1 MATYDDIIVGAGSSG
16 AVRAAP
22 VRGLAARL
30 VTLQTLLL
38 LVVAA
43 LVLSPLPSLPVFAQQ
58 PPKMYRIGVLSTG
71 GPELENFIWTDLR
84 RLLRERGWVEGQNLV
99 IEFRYAEARYDRLH
113 ELAAELVRLEPD
125 LIMARGGPGATAA
138 KRATATIPIVFYSTT
153 DPIGIGL
160 VQSLAHPGGNITG
173 VTDDTDPDILGKQLQ
188 LLKDVAPTASKVAFL
203 FRVPPSAVVPV
214 ISRYEAALETGANSL
229 GLQLRQVH
237 LQGPDDINKAFGGFR
252 QDGTGALLVAYVPVT
267 WSNRRQI
274 FNLAT
279 RQRLP
284 AMYTH
289 RTYTV
294 DGGLMS
300 YAEDEREVPR
310 RLAVY
315 VDKILRGAR
324 PGDLP
329 IEQPTK
335 FDLVI
340 NLKTAGAMGLTIPPS
355 LLGRADE
362 VIR

>member
-153 DPIGIGL
+153 DPVGIGL

-214 ISRYEAALETGANSL
+214 ISRYEAALETGAKSL